1 VYLSYNDGKNL
12 ILWFSIKRS
21 MSMTK
26 LDTIK
31 ILNLI
36 EKVYPS
42 VTFKSETILNWLT
55 KCESM
60 DYSMVLRKIALHM
73 RDNPYPPTL
82 KGMIGKSCL
91 EGTYFEWLDEYSIRP
106 VEK

>member
-1 VYLSYNDGKNL
+1 
-12 ILWFSIKRS
+12 
-21 MSMTK
+21 MTK

-42 VTFKSETILNWLT
+42 VTFKSETILNWLA
-55 KCESM
+55 KCGSM

-82 KGMIGKSCL
+82 LGMIGESCK
-91 EGTYFEWLDEYSIRP
+91 GTYFEWLDEYSIRS

>member
-1 VYLSYNDGKNL
+1 
-12 ILWFSIKRS
+12 
-21 MSMTK
+21 MTK

-42 VTFKSETILNWLT
+42 VTFKSEMILSWLV

-60 DYSMVLRKIALHM
+60 DYSIVLREIALHM

-82 KGMIGKSCL
+82 KGMLDKSCH
-91 EGTYFEWLDEYSIRP
+91 EGTYFDWLDEYSIRP
-106 VEK
+106 EKSLNDFRDLSQ